1 MGYSI
6 SSLIRRN
13 KRQVFVSLD
22 HRNALSL
29 GENRERLG
37 LAAFHWGIIIAPKNR
52 KGPYCCTFDVSDG
65 VLLDPENGINL
76 NPDGN
81 WNFRAKTNVN
91 PDESSQLILRVMI
104 GEVDHQITNERLY
117 ELLEAIPLP
126 RKDAIPEQNCVTWT
140 NAAIA
145 TLQKNGLVEN
155 FDIDLFA
162 VEQYYFAIQRLED
175 LEHKPGI
182 LNYISRR

>member
-6 SSLIRRN
+6 SSLIRRD

-52 KGPYCCTFDVSDG
+52 KGPYCCSFDVSDG
-65 VLLDPENGINL
+65 VLLHPENGINL
-76 NPDGN
+76 NPDGD
-81 WNFRAKTNVN
+81 WNFRAKTNMN
-91 PDESSQLILRVMI
+91 PDENSQLILRVMI
-104 GEVDHQITNERLY
+104 GEVDNQITNERLY
-117 ELLEAIPLP
+117 DLLEAIPLP
-126 RKDAIPEQNCVTWT
+126 QKDVLPEQNCVTWT

-145 TLQKNGLVEN
+145 TLQNNGLVEQ
-155 FDIDLFA
+155 FDIDAFA
-162 VEQYYFAIQRLED
+162 VEQYHFAIQRLED
-175 LEHKPGI
+175 LENTASI
-182 LNYISRR
+182 LNYMSRR